1 MGRGVRASPLSQG
14 KASDMVHQ
22 EAATQPTFDVAA
34 ASAQRIRRLWEAGG
48 LGLKAPRM
56 ESTCLSPPPP
66 KAPAPGASR
75 WPSPWRAASRQHP
88 GQQQRLLA
96 ATATGLLQCPA
107 SLAML
112 SWNLAR
118 RMWARGEG
126 LCWSQWHNGTRS
138 RLLVLQHLSIPGA
151 GPGLA
156 VEVGTLDAEGQQAAT
171 GSVAAA
177 LWSQQE
183 ATDKAARE
191 V

>member
-1 MGRGVRASPLSQG
+1 MGRGVRACPLSRG

-34 ASAQRIRRLWEAGG
+34 SSAQRIRRLWEAGG

-56 ESTCLSPPPP
+56 ESTCLSPPPL

-118 RMWARGEG
+118 RMWAPGEG
-126 LCWSQWHNGTRS
+126 LCRRPHRVSVAQWHQVQTPS
-138 RLLVLQHLSIPGA
+138 SA
-151 GPGLA
+151 
-156 VEVGTLDAEGQQAAT
+156 TLEHSWGWPRASG
-171 GSVAAA
+171 
-177 LWSQQE
+177 
-183 ATDKAARE
+183 
-191 V
+191 